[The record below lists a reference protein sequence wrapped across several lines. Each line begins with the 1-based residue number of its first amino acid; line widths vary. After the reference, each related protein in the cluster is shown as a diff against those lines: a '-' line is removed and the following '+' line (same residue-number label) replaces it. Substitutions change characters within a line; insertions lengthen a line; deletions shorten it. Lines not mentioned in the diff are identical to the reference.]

1 MSKNKNKQND
11 VIEQEYINSSKELE
25 IPVTV
30 EFKTVALGISKNKEG
45 RFVLVE
51 IPYDLESGDVGF
63 IKELSIDVFEDIADR
78 FKINAAEKIL
88 TRSKD

>member
-1 MSKNKNKQND
+1 MSKIKNKQLETSS
-11 VIEQEYINSSKELE
+11 VEQHVLEVEQEVNE
-25 IPVTV
+25 PRV
-30 EFKTVALGISKNKEG
+30 FKSVALGISKNKEG

-63 IKELSIDVFEDIADR
+63 VKELSTDVFEDIADR